1 MENKMNKPTVVVCDH
16 IHESGLE
23 ILKNSTEINYVY
35 AADIDKTAL
44 LDVIT
49 DADVCITRSSTD
61 VDEKFLTA
69 AKNLKAVIRAGVGYD
84 NVDMDG
90 CSKRGVIAMNV
101 PTANT
106 IAATELTMTHM
117 LSCTRKMPYAHAQ
130 LKDQRIWKREDWYG
144 QELYGKKLGII
155 GFGNI
160 GHRVGIRAKGF
171 EMDVITYDPYIQAS
185 KATDL
190 GVEYTENFDDI
201 LSCDIITIHTPKNSE
216 TLNMIGEEEIA
227 KMKDG
232 VILINCARGGLYNEE
247 ALYNNLK
254 SKKIAMAGIDVFSK
268 EPATDH
274 PLLDLDNVT
283 VTAHLGANTV
293 ESQYKIATQAANNAI
308 KSALGIGY
316 PHALNL
322 PIDETKIPS
331 FVKPYLELTQKM
343 GYLIAQMDKSA
354 IESIKVEAEGEIAEY
369 LESLSTFATVGALTH
384 SISNEKINYVN
395 AAFVAEERGIKL
407 EINEHSNT
415 SAFKNQ
421 VSVKITTKHGVNTT
435 SGTIFEED
443 VQRIIKINDF
453 VVDIEPSGKMI
464 LFTNS
469 DVPGVIGNVGTTLAN
484 EGINI
489 ADFRLGRS
497 KDGALAVILVD
508 ENVTSKT
515 LEKLANLEAAKSVA
529 YAQI

>member
-1 MENKMNKPTVVVCDH
+1 MNKPTVMVCDH

-23 ILKNSTEINYVY
+23 ILKNCTDINYVY

-44 LDVIT
+44 LDVVA

-84 NVDMDG
+84 NVNMDG
-90 CSKRGVIAMNV
+90 CSKRGIIAMNV

-106 IAATELTMTHM
+106 LAATELTMTHL
-117 LSCTRKMPYAHAQ
+117 LSCMRKMPYAHAQ

-144 QELYGKKLGII
+144 QELFGKKIGVI

-160 GHRVGIRAKGF
+160 GHRVALRCKGF
-171 EMDVITYDPYIQAS
+171 EMDVVTYDPYIHAS

-190 GVEYTENFDDI
+190 GIDYTENFEDI
-201 LSCDIITIHTPKNSE
+201 LACDIITIHTPKNTE

-232 VILINCARGGLYNEE
+232 VILINCARGGLYNED

-254 SKKIAMAGIDVFSK
+254 SGKIHMAGIDVFAK

-274 PLLDLDNVT
+274 PLLDLNNII

-293 ESQYKIATQAANNAI
+293 ESQFKIATQAAENAI
-308 KSALGIGY
+308 KSAKGIGY

-322 PIDETKIPS
+322 PIDETKIPP

-343 GYLIAQMDKSA
+343 GYLLAQMDKSA

-369 LESLSTFATVGALTH
+369 LDSLSTFATVGALTH
-384 SISNEKINYVN
+384 SLSNEKINYVN
-395 AAFVAEERGIKL
+395 ASFVAEERSIKI
-407 EINEHSNT
+407 ETNEHSNT

-421 VSVKITTKHGVNTT
+421 VSVKITTNHGVNTT
-435 SGTIFEED
+435 SGTIFEEE
-443 VQRIIKINDF
+443 VQRIIKINDY

-469 DVPGVIGNVGTTLAN
+469 DVPGVVGNVGKVLGD

-489 ADFRLGRS
+489 ADFRLGRA

-508 ENVTSKT
+508 ENVPSTT
-515 LEKLANLEAAKSVA
+515 LTKLENLEAARSVS

>member
-1 MENKMNKPTVVVCDH
+1 MSKPTIVVCDH

-23 ILKNSTEINYVY
+23 ILKNTSDINYVY

-44 LDVIT
+44 LDVIR

-61 VDEKFLTA
+61 VDEKFLNA
-69 AKNLKAVIRAGVGYD
+69 AVNLKAVVRAGVGVD

-117 LSCTRKMPYAHAQ
+117 LSCMRKMPYAHSQ
-130 LKDQRIWKREDWYG
+130 LKDQRVWKREDWYG
-144 QELYGKKLGII
+144 QELFGKKLGVI

-160 GHRVGIRAKGF
+160 GHRVALRAKSF
-171 EMDVITYDPYIQAS
+171 EMNVVTYDPYIPSS

-190 GVEYTENFDDI
+190 GIKYTTDFNDI
-201 LSCDIITIHTPKNSE
+201 LDCDIITIHTPKNSE
-216 TLNMIGEEEIA
+216 TLNMIDEKEIS

-232 VILINCARGGLYNEE
+232 VILINCARGGLYNEK

-254 SKKIAMAGIDVFSK
+254 SGKIAMAGIDVFDK
-268 EPATDH
+268 EPATDN
-274 PLLDLDNVT
+274 PLLDLDNIT

-308 KSALGIGY
+308 KSARGIGY

-343 GYLIAQMDKSA
+343 AFLIAQMDKSA
-354 IESIKVEAEGEIAEY
+354 IESIKIEAEGEIADY
-369 LESLSTFATVGALTH
+369 LESLETFAIVGALTH
-384 SISNEKINYVN
+384 SLSNEKINYVN
-395 AAFVAEERGIKL
+395 ATFIANERGIKVDSS
-407 EINEHSNT
+407 EHKNT
-415 SAFKNQ
+415 SPFKNQ
-421 VSVKITTKHGVNTT
+421 VTVKITTNHSVNST

-443 VQRIIKINDF
+443 VQRIVKINDYLM
-453 VVDIEPSGKMI
+453 DIEPSGKMI
-464 LFTNS
+464 LLSNS
-469 DVPGVIGNVGTTLAN
+469 DVPGVIGTVGKILGDEN
-484 EGINI
+484 INI

-497 KDGALAVILVD
+497 KNGALAVILVD
-508 ENVTSKT
+508 ENVSNEVLNK
-515 LEKLANLEAAKSVA
+515 LENIEAARSVS